1 MEKQLLKE
9 IIYDQREQLKAKK
22 EGVKREALHGLLKRF
37 AVLPH
42 AIVIAGI
49 RRSGKSTLLCQI
61 MNALDAKGYYF
72 NFEDERLIHFEVAD
86 FQKLYEALAELEG
99 ERRIFF
105 FDEIQNVGGWERF
118 VRRMHDQGYKFFLT
132 GSNASLLS
140 RELGTKLTGRHISI
154 TLYPFSFAEYLR
166 FHDYQPKKDDLYSTK
181 RRVELKR
188 YFDRYLQE
196 GGMPEYLQ
204 YRTKESLKKVYDD
217 ILYRDIIVRYDLKE
231 SKSLR
236 ELSLYFISNIAAP
249 FSYNKLKIFLQLGSV
264 NTVKSYLEY
273 LENSFLF
280 FSISRFSHS
289 LKQQSVSP
297 KKIYCI
303 DNGLAQNIAFA
314 FSENKGKFLEN
325 LVFLELQRRRKEVYY
340 YKTKDGFEVDFA
352 IKEGREIKKLIQVA
366 WSLEKADVKERELR
380 ALSAAMKEL
389 RVNKSLI
396 LTDDYEETVRFE
408 KKTIKALPVYKWLME
423 GAGG

>member
-1 MEKQLLKE
+1 MMNQTNSISVVIPVYKSENIIENLYSELK
-9 IIYDQREQLKAKK
+9 K
-22 EGVKREALHGLLKRF
+22 
-37 AVLPH
+37 
-42 AIVIAGI
+42 
-49 RRSGKSTLLCQI
+49 
-61 MNALDAKGYYF
+61 
-72 NFEDERLIHFEVAD
+72 
-86 FQKLYEALAELEG
+86 ELEG
-99 ERRIFF
+99 LKLDYEVILVN
-105 FDEIQNVGGWERF
+105 DCSPDGVLEKIQNISKK
-118 VRRMHDQGYKFFLT
+118 DKT
-132 GSNASLLS
+132 IKLLS
-140 RELGTKLTGRHISI
+140 LRKNVGYDNALMAGLHEAKNAFIVIMDDDLQHPPEEIPKLYYFLKETKIEDKVKEILTTEQNFNKLFIYKI
-154 TLYPFSFAEYLR
+154 ETKVEIKKYFEEYLVR
-166 FHDYQPKKDDLYSTK
+166 
-181 RRVELKR
+181 
-188 YFDRYLQE
+188 

-249 FSYNKLKIFLQLGSV
+249 FSYNKLKTFLNLGSV

-352 IKEGREIKKLIQVA
+352 IKEGREINGRHIPFRNSNTLQ
-366 WSLEKADVKERELR
+366 KAPLQRSRRDHCPGL
-380 ALSAAMKEL
+380 
-389 RVNKSLI
+389 
-396 LTDDYEETVRFE
+396 VRGVRGPCRPH
-408 KKTIKALPVYKWLME
+408 AVPD
-423 GAGG
+423 AP